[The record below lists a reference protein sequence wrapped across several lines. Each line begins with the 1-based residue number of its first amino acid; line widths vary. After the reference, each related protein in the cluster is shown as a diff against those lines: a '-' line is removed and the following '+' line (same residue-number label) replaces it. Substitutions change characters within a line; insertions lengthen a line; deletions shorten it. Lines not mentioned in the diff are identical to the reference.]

1 MIIKNCLIALIFL
14 FTFCNHSYAEL
25 LSHKAIYSLILT
37 NIKDG
42 SFLEG
47 GQGQTYFE
55 ISKAC
60 EGWKVKEDYVLIY
73 SLPNKKTSNSF
84 STYSTYEDFL
94 GTKHSFELKDDSQF
108 NGKNAYE
115 GFVEKN
121 KNGIKGYLIKDNIKN
136 LSFDNDLLFP
146 IEHLRK
152 IIEKAK
158 AGEKLFTQKVFFG
171 NEEKEF
177 IKTVSTFI
185 GKKKKSPTTGFN
197 LLENNMVWPMKVAF
211 YGENTRKG
219 NPDYEIKLD
228 LDEKGVAHYYE
239 VDYGDFE
246 IRATLKSIETTQDQ
260 KCS

>member
-1 MIIKNCLIALIFL
+1 M
-14 FTFCNHSYAEL
+14 
-25 LSHKAIYSLILT
+25 
-37 NIKDG
+37 
-42 SFLEG
+42 
-47 GQGQTYFE
+47 
-55 ISKAC
+55 
-60 EGWKVKEDYVLIY
+60 
-73 SLPNKKTSNSF
+73 KK
-84 STYSTYEDFL
+84 
-94 GTKHSFELKDDSQF
+94 LKL
-108 NGKNAYE
+108 
-115 GFVEKN
+115 EKN
-121 KNGIKGYLIKDNIKN
+121 YLLKR
-136 LSFDNDLLFP
+136 F
-146 IEHLRK
+146 
-152 IIEKAK
+152 
-158 AGEKLFTQKVFFG
+158 FFG

-246 IRATLKSIETTQDQ
+246 IKATLKSIETAQDR